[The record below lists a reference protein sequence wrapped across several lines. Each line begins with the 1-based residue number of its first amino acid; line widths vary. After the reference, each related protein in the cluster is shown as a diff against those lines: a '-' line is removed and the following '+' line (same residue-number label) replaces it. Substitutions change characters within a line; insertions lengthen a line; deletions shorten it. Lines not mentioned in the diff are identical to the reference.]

1 MSAGKDGPF
10 LHRIAKVDVR
20 PVFILGLHRSG
31 TTILY
36 KTLGEAADFNVVTVY
51 HLACYDELL
60 HNRERDREV
69 AAREALTRRL
79 GAGGEDR
86 GIDHVKISADAAEE
100 YAFLLLRKSGR
111 RHLTTDNISVLHEL
125 ARKVQYLAGND
136 NPLLV
141 KNPYDL
147 STFRLAL
154 EAFPAARFVFIHRH
168 PLRTLTSSCN
178 ALRSLLAARNAYT
191 AELSEPYEEL
201 FTKPLALG
209 MSRLVMHRRN
219 PLSPLLLALGA
230 AHQVKYYLAQVGR
243 LPRGR
248 VVELTYERL
257 CQDPGGAIAHVLRGL
272 GMEPCDTESLS
283 HFLEPREVALDP
295 GVDRLGGMIYQLMKP
310 YYHRFGYGRYPG

>member
-1 MSAGKDGPF
+1 MSAGKDEPF
-10 LHRIAKVDVR
+10 LHRIAEVDVR

-36 KTLGEAADFNVVTVY
+36 KLLAEAADFNVVTVY

-60 HNRERDREV
+60 HNREQDQEV

-111 RHLTTDNISVLHEL
+111 RHLTTDNLAVLQEL
-125 ARKVQYLAGND
+125 ARKVQYLAGNEE
-136 NPLLV
+136 PLLV

-147 STFRLAL
+147 STFLLAL
-154 EAFPAARFVFIHRH
+154 EAFPEARFVFIHRH
-168 PLRTLTSSCN
+168 PLCTLSSSVN

-191 AELSEPYEEL
+191 AELSEPYDKL
-201 FTKPLALG
+201 FGKPLTLG
-209 MSRLVMHRRN
+209 LSRLVMHRRN
-219 PLSPLLLALGA
+219 PLSPLLLALGV
-230 AHQVKYYLAQVGR
+230 AHQVKYYLAQVER
-243 LPRGR
+243 LPQDR

-257 CQDPGGAIAHVLRGL
+257 CQDPSGAIASVLRGL
-272 GMEPCDTESLS
+272 GMEPPGAASLT
-283 HFLEPREVALDP
+283 HFVEPRNAPLDP
-295 GVDRLGGMIYQLMKP
+295 GVARLGGMIYRLLKP
-310 YYHRFGYGRYPG
+310 YYRRFEYGRHPE